1 MALVIPIFIPHEG
14 CPHRCLFCNQHRL
27 GSQAVAPVGG
37 AEVAATIELWLGRC
51 RPERRQQVQVAFYGG
66 SFTCL
71 APQRQLELLAPVQSF
86 LERGQVHEIRLS
98 TRPDGIDKPTL
109 DRLARHRVTTI
120 ELGVQSCDDGVLARA
135 GRGHDSAAVIR
146 AAQLVRSHPFR
157 LGIQLL
163 PGLPGENFASLRRTT
178 ATVIGLR
185 PDFVRIYPTLV
196 LEDSGLARLY
206 HRGGYRPLS
215 LGRAVAQVAWMK
227 KRFDAGGIQVVRMGL
242 QPTGALERALVA
254 GPYHPAFGELVLGR
268 LMLRQAR
275 RLLAEATT
283 DGPVTLVIAA
293 RDRSIFQGQRSVN
306 LHRLRRLGLAHNL
319 VVRTD
324 ADQERQTVRMVAA

>member
-1 MALVIPIFIPHEG
+1 MLVLRSSPASPFGRKVKMAALE
-14 CPHRCLFCNQHRL
+14 L
-27 GSQAVAPVGG
+27 GLMSKIEIVAADTTDP
-37 AEVAATIELWLGRC
+37 AEVL
-51 RPERRQQVQVAFYGG
+51 RQQN
-66 SFTCL
+66 
-71 APQRQLELLAPVQSF
+71 P
-86 LERGQVHEIRLS
+86 
-98 TRPDGIDKPTL
+98 
-109 DRLARHRVTTI
+109 
-120 ELGVQSCDDGVLARA
+120 LGK
-135 GRGHDSAAVIR
+135 I
-146 AAQLVRSHPFR
+146 
-157 LGIQLL
+157 
-163 PGLPGENFASLRRTT
+163 
-178 ATVIGLR
+178 
-185 PDFVRIYPTLV
+185 PTLV

-227 KRFDAGGIQVVRMGL
+227 KRFDAGGIEVVRMGL
-242 QPTGALERALVA
+242 QPTGELERALVA

-275 RLLAEATT
+275 RLLAEAAT

-306 LHRLRRLGLAHNL
+306 LHRLRQLGLAHNL